1 MAIYREVRTEVYC
14 DICGEQIVAFKNA
27 GRTGGVSREWAA
39 YFARQEGCTTGK
51 KVICKSCRISRR
63 IEKCSLQKKC
73 GEAGKD
79 GDGTCLG
86 FGKPFDDE
94 PIEQC
99 KRCIAC
105 TSFDW
110 EEEKHRLSIEG
121 RNRKRRGHT

>member
-63 IEKCSLQKKC
+63 IKKCSLQKKC

-79 GDGTCLG
+79 GDGGRSFSDKVRNMAAEYVRLKC
-86 FGKPFDDE
+86 DE
-94 PIEQC
+94 LAS
-99 KRCIAC
+99 K
-105 TSFDW
+105 
-110 EEEKHRLSIEG
+110 K
-121 RNRKRRGHT
+121 